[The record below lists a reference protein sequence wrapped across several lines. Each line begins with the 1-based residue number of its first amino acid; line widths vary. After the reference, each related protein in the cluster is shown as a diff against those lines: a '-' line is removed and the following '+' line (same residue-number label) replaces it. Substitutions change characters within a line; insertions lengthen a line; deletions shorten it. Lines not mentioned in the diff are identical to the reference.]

1 MAEFVV
7 DHNEVAPVLP
17 GKEKSGAG
25 VGLLGVDFQ
34 MPEAH
39 LLLEEPLVKK
49 IADALH
55 APLLE
60 VLDAVVVGLWL
71 LAAHYLSGVL
81 SVCSLTC
88 RDRAEARARRLSSA
102 CARRCKT

>member
-1 MAEFVV
+1 MAQFVV

-17 GKEKSGAG
+17 GQEKAGAAI
-25 VGLLGVDFQ
+25 GLLGVDFQ

-39 LLLEEPLVKK
+39 LLLQKPLVEE

-60 VLDAVVVGLWL
+60 VGNAIVVGLGL
-71 LAAHYLSGVL
+71 LAAHGWLLDNAVAGAEL
-81 SVCSLTC
+81 AKPLLCDGKSVYPL
-88 RDRAEARARRLSSA
+88 
-102 CARRCKT
+102 